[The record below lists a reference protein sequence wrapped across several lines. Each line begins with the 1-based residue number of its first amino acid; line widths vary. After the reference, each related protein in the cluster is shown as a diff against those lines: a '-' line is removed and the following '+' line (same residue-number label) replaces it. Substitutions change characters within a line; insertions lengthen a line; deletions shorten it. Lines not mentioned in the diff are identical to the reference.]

1 MRARSSRRSGVAET
15 LPPVFAVP
23 APHSSSGAPRR
34 VVAARAALRQG
45 VALVDASRVVPAG
58 ADPARPARFLYG
70 IDPSGVLGSWRR
82 RIRRQGGQMSDVT
95 AAAPRDVTRDPRA
108 WLEAHTRA
116 VTHVA
121 RRVAQSRGL
130 PADASQALESAV
142 RARLAEDDYEVLRRY
157 RGEAD
162 IRTYLAVVASR
173 LLLDQRPEA

>member
-23 APHSSSGAPRR
+23 SPHSSSGAPRR

-121 RRVAQSRGL
+121 RRVA
-130 PADASQALESAV
+130 LESAV
-142 RARLAEDDYEVLRRY
+142 RARRAEDDYEVLRRY

>member
-1 MRARSSRRSGVAET
+1 
-15 LPPVFAVP
+15 
-23 APHSSSGAPRR
+23 
-34 VVAARAALRQG
+34 
-45 VALVDASRVVPAG
+45 
-58 ADPARPARFLYG
+58 
-70 IDPSGVLGSWRR
+70 
-82 RIRRQGGQMSDVT
+82 MSDVT
-95 AAAPRDVTRDPRA
+95 GAAPRDVTRDPRA

-162 IRTYLAVVASR
+162 IRTYLVVVASR